1 MIFVWPTDINRGG
14 CLRVEETGP
23 EEGLACPRNKG
34 INTQLLYHSFSAHL
48 RHRKAVLEDT
58 LILMALRGYLAYLSV
73 PFQTFYISPTNKTV
87 KKCLGTDIC
96 LLTFYLLNKDI
107 KKKPKHFLL
116 PTPLFHKRH
125 FNTKNIQRHKEYFR
139 TIQRP

>member
-1 MIFVWPTDINRGG
+1 MIDPDGAP
-14 CLRVEETGP
+14 RVF
-23 EEGLACPRNKG
+23 GLPVC
-34 INTQLLYHSFSAHL
+34 
-48 RHRKAVLEDT
+48 T
-58 LILMALRGYLAYLSV
+58 L
-73 PFQTFYISPTNKTV
+73 PNFYISPTNKTV
-87 KKCLGTDIC
+87 KKCLGTDIG

-107 KKKPKHFLL
+107 KKKTKHFLL